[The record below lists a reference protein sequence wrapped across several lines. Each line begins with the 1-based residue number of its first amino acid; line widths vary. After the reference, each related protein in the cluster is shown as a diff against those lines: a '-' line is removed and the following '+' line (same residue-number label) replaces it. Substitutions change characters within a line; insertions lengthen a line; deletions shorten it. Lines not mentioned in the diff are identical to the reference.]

1 MIDVYRGTVKAEKN
15 FVRYALFVSFF
26 PQLVA
31 GPIERSGNLL
41 GQLEKISDKKLSE
54 GPWSFEKA
62 TRGMLLILW
71 GFFMKMV
78 IADRAAVLV
87 NQVFGIYY
95 MFSGVALTL
104 AIVLFAVQIYCDFAS
119 YSVIAMGAAKVL
131 GIDLMTNF
139 EAPFFSRSIG
149 EFWRRW
155 HVSLSSWFRDYLY
168 IPLGGGRCSKPRK
181 YLNNMVTFVVSGL
194 WHGASWNYV
203 VWGAIQGLYIV
214 IGDLTRPLKAK
225 CTSFFHVR
233 VKTFGYQFFQGLC
246 TFFLFVLSLVFFRAD
261 TVKDAVYYIQRMFTT
276 FDVWSLFDESVYYL
290 GLDKKEMGI
299 LWAGILLLILVDA
312 CYARKRVLFDTV
324 VKSQCLAVQY
334 VIVAVLLVMVIVFG
348 VYGEGYDASQFIYF
362 QF

>member
-1 MIDVYRGTVKAEKN
+1 
-15 FVRYALFVSFF
+15 
-26 PQLVA
+26 
-31 GPIERSGNLL
+31 IERSGNLL
-41 GQLEKISDKKLSE
+41 GQIEKISDKNLSE
-54 GPWSFEKA
+54 NSWNFEKI
-62 TRGMLLILW
+62 TRGLLLMLW

-87 NQVFGIYY
+87 NQVFAIYY
-95 MFSGVALTL
+95 MFSGVALTV

-181 YLNNMVTFVVSGL
+181 YFNNMVTFIVSGL
-194 WHGASWNYV
+194 WHGAGWHYV
-203 VWGAIQGLYIV
+203 VWGAIQGAYIV
-214 IGDLTRPLKAK
+214 IGDLLKPVKTRIQTFL
-225 CTSFFHVR
+225 HVR
-233 VKTFGYQFFQGLC
+233 VKTFGYQFFQGVC
-246 TFFLFVLSLVFFRAD
+246 TFFLFTLSLVFFRAD
-261 TVKDAVYYIQRMFTT
+261 TVTDAVYYIQRMFTT
-276 FDVWSLFDESVYYL
+276 FDVWSFFDESIYYL
-290 GLDKKEMGI
+290 GLERKEMSILWLGI
-299 LWAGILLLILVDA
+299 LFLIIVDSY
-312 CYARKRVLFDTV
+312 YAKKRVLFDAM
-324 VKSQCLAVQY
+324 VKGQCLAVQY
-334 VIVAVLLVMVIVFG
+334 VIVAVLLVMVLVFG

>member
-1 MIDVYRGTVKAEKN
+1 MG
-15 FVRYALFVSFF
+15 
-26 PQLVA
+26 
-31 GPIERSGNLL
+31 GSG
-41 GQLEKISDKKLSE
+41 
-54 GPWSFEKA
+54 W
-62 TRGMLLILW
+62 T
-71 GFFMKMV
+71 
-78 IADRAAVLV
+78 
-87 NQVFGIYY
+87 
-95 MFSGVALTL
+95 
-104 AIVLFAVQIYCDFAS
+104 
-119 YSVIAMGAAKVL
+119 
-131 GIDLMTNF
+131 
-139 EAPFFSRSIG
+139 
-149 EFWRRW
+149 
-155 HVSLSSWFRDYLY
+155 
-168 IPLGGGRCSKPRK
+168 
-181 YLNNMVTFVVSGL
+181 
-194 WHGASWNYV
+194 HGASWNYV

-334 VIVAVLLVMVIVFG
+334 VIVAVLLVMVSYFMG
-348 VYGEGYDASQFIYF
+348 DSFIRGC
-362 QF
+362 